1 MTAEV
6 VPFSELFRKVLWQ
19 LMHASMRGFW
29 RYAKEHGLSMTQ
41 MFLLRQI
48 QGEQNGCNVSMIGEQ
63 MGVTS
68 AAISQT
74 LDRLVQQGLVS
85 RTEDPQDRRHKRI
98 QLTPR
103 GEQVLSEGLEARQ
116 AWIADL
122 DARLTEDEKALIA
135 RALSLLAD
143 KLPAS

>member
-1 MTAEV
+1 MSS
-6 VPFSELFRKVLWQ
+6 FSELFRKVLWQ

-29 RYAKEHGLSMTQ
+29 HYTKEHGLSMTQ
-41 MFLLRQI
+41 MFILRQLL
-48 QGEQNGCNVSMIGEQ
+48 GEQGGCNVSMMGEQ

-68 AAISQT
+68 AAVSQA

-103 GEQVLSEGLEARQ
+103 GKQVLNEGLEARQ

-122 DARLTEDEKALIA
+122 DARLTEDEKALIV
-135 RALSLLAD
+135 RALALLAD
-143 KLPAS
+143 RLPPFY

>member
-1 MTAEV
+1 MSAETS
-6 VPFSELFRKVLWQ
+6 PFSELFRKVLWR

-29 RYAKEHGLSMTQ
+29 HYAREHGLSMTQ
-41 MFLLRQI
+41 MFLLRQL
-48 QGEQNGCNVSMIGEQ
+48 QGERSGCNVSMMGEQ

-68 AAISQT
+68 AAVSQT

-85 RTEDPQDRRHKRI
+85 RTEDPQDRRNKRI
-98 QLTPR
+98 QLTPK
-103 GEQVLSEGLEARQ
+103 GEQVLREVLEARQ

-122 DARLTEDEKALIA
+122 DARLSEDEKALIG
-135 RALSLLAD
+135 RALALLAE

>member
-6 VPFSELFRKVLWQ
+6 ASFSELFRGVLWQ

-29 RYAKEHGLSMTQ
+29 HYAKEHGLSITQ
-41 MFLLRQI
+41 IFILRQL
-48 QGEQNGCNVSMIGEQ
+48 QGEHGGCNVSMMGEQ

-68 AAISQT
+68 AAVSQA
-74 LDRLVQQGLVS
+74 LDPLVQQGLVS

-98 QLTPR
+98 LLTAT
-103 GEQVLSEGLEARQ
+103 GAQVLREAMEARQ

-122 DARLTEDEKALIA
+122 EARLTEEEKALLV
-135 RALSLLAD
+135 RGLRLLAD

>member
-1 MTAEV
+1 MTVEV
-6 VPFSELFRKVLWQ
+6 ASFSELFRRVLWQ
-19 LMHASMRGFW
+19 LMHVSMRGFW
-29 RYAKEHGLSMTQ
+29 HYAKEHGLSMTQ
-41 MFLLRQI
+41 MFILRQI

-85 RTEDPQDRRHKRI
+85 RTEDLQDRRNKRI

-103 GEQVLSEGLEARQ
+103 GEQVLSEGMEARQ

-122 DARLTEDEKALIA
+122 DARLTEDEKALIG
-135 RALSLLAD
+135 RALALLAE
-143 KLPAS
+143 KLPVS

>member
-48 QGEQNGCNVSMIGEQ
+48 QGEQDGCNVSMIGEQ

-98 QLTPR
+98 LLTAT
-103 GEQVLSEGLEARQ
+103 GEQVLREAMEARQ
-116 AWIADL
+116 AWIGDL
-122 DARLTEDEKALIA
+122 EARLTEDEKALIG
-135 RALSLLAD
+135 RALTLLAE

>member
-1 MTAEV
+1 
-6 VPFSELFRKVLWQ
+6 
-19 LMHASMRGFW
+19 
-29 RYAKEHGLSMTQ
+29 
-41 MFLLRQI
+41 LRQI

-85 RTEDPQDRRHKRI
+85 RTEDPQDRRNKRI

-122 DARLTEDEKALIA
+122 DARLTEDEKALIG
-135 RALSLLAD
+135 RALALLAE

>member
-1 MTAEV
+1 MTVEV
-6 VPFSELFRKVLWQ
+6 ASFSELFRRVLWQ
-19 LMHASMRGFW
+19 LMHVSMRGFW
-29 RYAKEHGLSMTQ
+29 HYAKEHGLSMTQ

-48 QGEQNGCNVSMIGEQ
+48 QGEQDGCNVSMIGEQ

-98 QLTPR
+98 LLTAT
-103 GEQVLSEGLEARQ
+103 GEQVLREAMEARQ
-116 AWIADL
+116 AWIGDL
-122 DARLTEDEKALIA
+122 EARLTEDEKALIG
-135 RALSLLAD
+135 RALTLLAE

>member
-1 MTAEV
+1 MPAETP
-6 VPFSELFRKVLWQ
+6 PFPELFRRVLWQ

-41 MFLLRQI
+41 MFILRQV
-48 QGEQNGCNVSMIGEQ
+48 QGEQGGCNVSMIGEQ

-85 RTEDPQDRRHKRI
+85 RTEDLQDRRNKRI

-122 DARLTEDEKALIA
+122 DARLTEDEKALIG
-135 RALSLLAD
+135 RALTLLAE

>member
-1 MTAEV
+1 MTVEV
-6 VPFSELFRKVLWQ
+6 ASFSELFRRVLWQ
-19 LMHASMRGFW
+19 LMHVSMRGFW
-29 RYAKEHGLSMTQ
+29 HYAKEHGLSMTQ

-48 QGEQNGCNVSMIGEQ
+48 QGEQDGCNVSMIGEQ

-98 QLTPR
+98 LLTAT
-103 GEQVLSEGLEARQ
+103 GEQVLREAMEARQ
-116 AWIADL
+116 AWIGDL
-122 DARLTEDEKALIA
+122 EARLTEDEKALIA